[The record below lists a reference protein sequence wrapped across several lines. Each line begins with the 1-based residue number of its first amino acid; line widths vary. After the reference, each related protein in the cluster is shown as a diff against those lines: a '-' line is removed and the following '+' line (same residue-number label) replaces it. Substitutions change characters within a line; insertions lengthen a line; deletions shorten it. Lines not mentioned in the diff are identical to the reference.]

1 MITFKSKADVQTV
14 EDVYAEVNARYI
26 AALMFHDQMADYFDF
41 LGLHGYK
48 RLHEHQYY
56 EESRERRKLNRYYIN
71 HHGRL
76 IPDRFTGTVN
86 MIPDGWLTA
95 NRISVGRS
103 TKQKAVEDGFNAYRE
118 WEAETKK
125 LYENCNIPFH
135 RTERSPVN
143 HYRTM
148 FLVIATGVF
157 EFETFRQVV
166 IHLYGSQLPTPADGI
181 FNNEIEIKTIE
192 CSFTI
197 FDSGF

>member
-48 RLHEHQYY
+48 RIHEHQYY

-76 IPDRFTGTVN
+76 IPYRFTGTVN

-125 LYENCNIPFH
+125 LYENYSKKLRDLGAVSDAVFLESMVEDVSEELKQLERIITDLISAGYDMVYVVESQKKLHDKYKAEEKRWDNE
-135 RTERSPVN
+135 RT
-143 HYRTM
+143 
-148 FLVIATGVF
+148 
-157 EFETFRQVV
+157 
-166 IHLYGSQLPTPADGI
+166 D
-181 FNNEIEIKTIE
+181 
-192 CSFTI
+192 
-197 FDSGF
+197 